1 MRLSASA
8 TSGKQQSQI
17 PFQEEEYMG
26 AIKMV
31 KAEGRSEESAVE
43 ISAQNALPCLL
54 SLCCEMGVSSE
65 FSE

>member
-1 MRLSASA
+1 
-8 TSGKQQSQI
+8 
-17 PFQEEEYMG
+17 MG

-43 ISAQNALPCLL
+43 VSAQNALPCLL